1 MVDIY
6 LVRLDDHAPAA
17 ACTYAH
23 GFNVNVSSDDVDLRV
38 PFGTQRRLLQGGAE
52 RDAGG
57 DLIDLSHLGRHSRA
71 MVHATD
77 TFFKIMENSDLGRPH
92 AR

>member
-1 MVDIY
+1 M
-6 LVRLDDHAPAA
+6 
-17 ACTYAH
+17 
-23 GFNVNVSSDDVDLRV
+23 SSDDVDLRV

-57 DLIDLSHLGRHSRA
+57 DLIDLSHLGRRSRA

-77 TFFKIMENSDLGRPH
+77 TFF
-92 AR
+92 